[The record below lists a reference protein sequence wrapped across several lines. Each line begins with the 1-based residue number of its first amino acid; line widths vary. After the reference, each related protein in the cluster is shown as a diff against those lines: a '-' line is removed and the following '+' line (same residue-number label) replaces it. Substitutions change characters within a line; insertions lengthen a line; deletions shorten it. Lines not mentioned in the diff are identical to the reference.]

1 MPKSEILFEPTT
13 LTIPNPDLV
22 VVKDDKPNWNLP
34 DNRRRAFH
42 NFQTTMRYSIGIRA
56 PRVLPLT
63 KRIDRRIGDMPE
75 VRRITGTTY
84 FSAMVV
90 AQDATV
96 LFETYAPDFAPEQ
109 CHSMQSISKSAMNL
123 VIGGLVEN
131 ELIDLGKK
139 VKHYLPKIGSG
150 YAEATVQQVLDMDVI
165 NNFDENYDASYEHDT
180 QVGAPVGYNREEIA
194 LGWRLPPEGE
204 QQFSS
209 REFAASLVSNNVV
222 NTTGYTE
229 YRSPNTDIL
238 GWIAETATGRSLIG
252 FLIEIIEA
260 TGIAGTY
267 HIGLDCDGIPQ
278 FAGGACMTARDM
290 ARYGLLF
297 ARNGKGISG
306 NNVGSAQFIQET
318 RNGRGTKGTKSQS
331 YGYSNATFT
340 NGRWLGHGGY
350 GGQFMLAD
358 PDTGTA
364 ISFFSVLEDQ
374 HAFTDDYLPE
384 ITECFEDIIQLYSN
398 N

>member
-1 MPKSEILFEPTT
+1 MSKSDIKFEPTG
-13 LTIPNPDLV
+13 LSIPNPDLV
-22 VVKDDKPNWNLP
+22 VVEDDKPNWNLP
-34 DNRRRAFH
+34 DNRRIAFH
-42 NFQTTMRYSIGIRA
+42 NFEQIMRYSIGIRA

-96 LFETYAPDFAPEQ
+96 LFEAYAPDFSPEQ

-131 ELIDLGKK
+131 ELIDLSKK

-238 GWIAETATGRSLIG
+238 GWIAETATGRSLIK

-318 RNGRGTKGTKSQS
+318 RNGRGTKGTKSRS